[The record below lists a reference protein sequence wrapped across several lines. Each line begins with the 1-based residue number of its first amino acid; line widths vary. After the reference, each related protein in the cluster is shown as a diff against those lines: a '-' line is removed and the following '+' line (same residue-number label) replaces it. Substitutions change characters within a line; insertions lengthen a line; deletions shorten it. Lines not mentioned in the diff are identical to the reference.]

1 MTHDE
6 LEESVPLYAAGA
18 LDRIERQ
25 ALEAHLLSGCASC
38 HNALKDYQ
46 SVAAL
51 LPLSLS
57 PTKPP
62 RSLKAT
68 IMAGRN
74 PAPIPAEAVPN
85 EPARPSL
92 EPGEWMNHLFP
103 PVAPARSLSLPWA
116 LGLATLLIV
125 SLGVYF
131 AWNVSTQRSIDTS
144 NIKQLEASLQ
154 EKSAKLAD
162 VRREVGDQAK
172 ALAELRNEIQQRT
185 KEAAEAK
192 EQLAQREAELEET
205 RVQLIEA
212 ELEETRVR
220 LSQRGSARTV
230 GTPQDEL
237 ATLLRIP
244 NVKAVSLA
252 GSDMA
257 KRAAGFLLYDSRTQN
272 VWLYSLN
279 LPESPAG
286 TTYQLWAIHDKPMSI
301 GTFQMDT
308 GETAHLLVKKV
319 PSFTKAK
326 TFAVSLEPSGGRP
339 QPTGPMYLLS
349 RS

>member
-1 MTHDE
+1 MTHEE

-38 HNALKDYQ
+38 HSALKDYQ

-51 LPLSLS
+51 LPLGLS

-74 PAPIPAEAVPN
+74 PAPIPAEAASS

-103 PVAPARSLSLPWA
+103 PVVPARSSSLPWA
-116 LGLATLLIV
+116 LGLAMLLIV
-125 SLGVYF
+125 AVGGYF
-131 AWNVSTQRSIDTS
+131 AWNLSRQHFIDTS

-154 EKSAKLAD
+154 EKSTKLAD
-162 VRREVGDQAK
+162 VHREVGDQAK
-172 ALAELRNEIQQRT
+172 ALAELRNELQQRRN
-185 KEAAEAK
+185 EVAEAK

-205 RVQLIEA
+205 RVQL
-212 ELEETRVR
+212 
-220 LSQRGSARTV
+220 SQRGNVRTV
-230 GTPQDEL
+230 ETPQDEL

-244 NVKAVSLA
+244 NVKAISLT
-252 GSDMA
+252 GSEMA
-257 KRAAGFLLYDSRTQN
+257 KRATGFLLYDSRTQKL
-272 VWLYSLN
+272 WLYSVN

-286 TTYQLWAIHDKPMSI
+286 TTYQLWAVHDKPISI
-301 GTFQMDT
+301 GTFQMNT

-319 PSFTKAK
+319 LSFTDAK

>member
-1 MTHDE
+1 MTHEE

-38 HNALKDYQ
+38 HSALKDYQ

-74 PAPIPAEAVPN
+74 LATIPAEAAPN

-92 EPGEWMNHLFP
+92 EPGEWMDHLFP
-103 PVAPARSLSLPWA
+103 PVAPARSSSLPWA

-125 SLGVYF
+125 AVGGYF

-144 NIKQLEASLQ
+144 NIKRLEASLQ

-162 VRREVGDQAK
+162 VQREVGDQAK
-172 ALAELRNEIQQRT
+172 ALAELRNAMQQRT
-185 KEAAEAK
+185 NEAAEAK

-205 RVQLIEA
+205 RVQLSQQGG
-212 ELEETRVR
+212 VR
-220 LSQRGSARTV
+220 TT

-244 NVKAVSLA
+244 NVKAVSLT

-257 KRAAGFLLYDSRTQN
+257 KRAAGFLLYDSQTQK
-272 VWLYSLN
+272 VWLYSVN
-279 LPESPAG
+279 LPECPAG
-286 TTYQLWAIHDKPMSI
+286 MTYQLWAIHDKPMSI
-301 GTFQMDT
+301 GTFHMDH
-308 GETAHLLVKKV
+308 GDTAHLLVKKM
-319 PSFTKAK
+319 PSFTDAK

>member
-1 MTHDE
+1 MTHEE

-18 LDRIERQ
+18 LDRTERQ
-25 ALEAHLLSGCASC
+25 VLEAHLLSGCASC
-38 HNALKDYQ
+38 HSALKDYQ

-51 LPLSLS
+51 LPLGLS
-57 PTKPP
+57 PTRPP

-74 PAPIPAEAVPN
+74 PAPVPAEEAPK

-103 PVAPARSLSLPWA
+103 PVAPARSFSLPWA
-116 LGLATLLIV
+116 VGLATVLV
-125 SLGVYF
+125 VGVGGYL
-131 AWNVSTQRSIDTS
+131 AWNVVAQRSVDTS
-144 NIKQLEASLQ
+144 HIQQLEASLQ
-154 EKSAKLAD
+154 EKSTMLASLH
-162 VRREVGDQAK
+162 REVDDQAK
-172 ALAELRNEIQQRT
+172 ALAELRNDMQQRIN
-185 KEAAEAK
+185 EAAEAK
-192 EQLAQREAELEET
+192 EQLVQREAELEET
-205 RVQLIEA
+205 RVQL
-212 ELEETRVR
+212 
-220 LSQRGSARTV
+220 SQRGGTRTV

-237 ATLLRIP
+237 ATLLQIP
-244 NVKAVSLA
+244 KVKAVSLT

-257 KRAAGFLLYDSRTQN
+257 KRAAGFLLYDSRTQKA
-272 VWLYSLN
+272 WLYSVN
-279 LPESPAG
+279 LPACPAG

-301 GTFQMDT
+301 GTFHMDS

-319 PSFTKAK
+319 PSFTDAK

-339 QPTGPMYLLS
+339 QPTGPIYLLS

>member
-1 MTHDE
+1 MTHEE

-25 ALEAHLLSGCASC
+25 ALEAHLLSGCTSC
-38 HNALKDYQ
+38 HSALKDYQ

-57 PTKPP
+57 PVRPP

-74 PAPIPAEAVPN
+74 LAPLPAQPAPN

-103 PVAPARSLSLPWA
+103 PVAPARSSSLPWV
-116 LGLATLLIV
+116 LGLAALLIV
-125 SLGVYF
+125 AIGGYF
-131 AWNVSTQRSIDTS
+131 AWNISTERSIDTS
-144 NIKQLEASLQ
+144 HMKLLETSIQ
-154 EKSAKLAD
+154 EKSTMLAD
-162 VRREVGDQAK
+162 VQRVVASQAK
-172 ALAELRNEIQQRT
+172 TIDELHTDLQQRT
-185 KEAAEAK
+185 NEAAEAK
-192 EQLAQREAELEET
+192 EQLARRETELEEI
-205 RVQLIEA
+205 RVQL
-212 ELEETRVR
+212 
-220 LSQRGSARTV
+220 SQQGGARTV

-237 ATLLRIP
+237 ASLLRIP
-244 NVKAVSLA
+244 NVKAVSLT
-252 GSDMA
+252 GSEMA
-257 KRAAGFLLYDSRTQN
+257 KRAVGVLLYDSRTQKL
-272 VWLYSLN
+272 WLYTVN
-279 LPESPAG
+279 LPESPPG
-286 TTYQLWAIHDKPMSI
+286 TTYQLWAINDKPISI

-319 PSFTKAK
+319 LSFTDGK
-326 TFAVSLEPSGGRP
+326 TFAVSLEPSGGSL

>member
-1 MTHDE
+1 MTHEE

-18 LDRIERQ
+18 LDRTERQ

-38 HNALKDYQ
+38 HSALKGYQ

-51 LPLSLS
+51 LPLGLT
-57 PTKPP
+57 PTRPP

-68 IMAGRN
+68 IMAGRS
-74 PAPIPAEAVPN
+74 PAPIPSEAASN

-125 SLGVYF
+125 AVGGYL
-131 AWNVSTQRSIDTS
+131 AWNVATERSLDTS
-144 NIKQLEASLQ
+144 KIQKLEASLQ
-154 EKSAKLAD
+154 EKSTQLAA
-162 VRREVGDQAK
+162 VHREVGDQAN
-172 ALAELRNEIQQRT
+172 ALAELRNEMQQRT
-185 KEAAEAK
+185 NEAAEAK
-192 EQLAQREAELEET
+192 EQLAQRETELEET
-205 RVQLIEA
+205 RAQ
-212 ELEETRVR
+212 
-220 LSQRGSARTV
+220 LSQRGGARTA

-244 NVKAVSLA
+244 NVKVLSLT

-257 KRAAGFLLYDSRTQN
+257 KRAAGFLLYDSRTQK
-272 VWLYSLN
+272 VWLYSVN

-301 GTFQMDT
+301 GIFQMDR
-308 GETAHLLVKKV
+308 GDTAHLLVTKV
-319 PSFTKAK
+319 PSFKDAK

>member
-1 MTHDE
+1 
-6 LEESVPLYAAGA
+6 
-18 LDRIERQ
+18 
-25 ALEAHLLSGCASC
+25 
-38 HNALKDYQ
+38 
-46 SVAAL
+46 
-51 LPLSLS
+51 
-57 PTKPP
+57 
-62 RSLKAT
+62 
-68 IMAGRN
+68 MAGRN
-74 PAPIPAEAVPN
+74 LAPIPAEAAPN

-125 SLGVYF
+125 SVGGYF

-144 NIKQLEASLQ
+144 NIKRLEASLQ
-154 EKSAKLAD
+154 EKSTKLAD
-162 VRREVGDQAK
+162 LDREVGDQAK
-172 ALAELRNEIQQRT
+172 SLVELRKEIQQRT
-185 KEAAEAK
+185 NEATEAK

-205 RVQLIEA
+205 RFQ
-212 ELEETRVR
+212 
-220 LSQRGSARTV
+220 LSQRGVARTA

-237 ATLLRIP
+237 AALLRIP
-244 NVKAVSLA
+244 NVKAVSLT

-257 KRAAGFLLYDSRTQN
+257 KRAAGFLLYDSQTQK
-272 VWLYSLN
+272 VWLYSVN
-279 LPESPAG
+279 LPECPAAM
-286 TTYQLWAIHDKPMSI
+286 TYQLWAIHDKPMSI
-301 GTFQMDT
+301 GTFHMDR

-319 PSFTKAK
+319 PSFMEAK

>member
-1 MTHDE
+1 MTHEE

-38 HNALKDYQ
+38 HSALKDYQ

-51 LPLSLS
+51 LALSLS
-57 PTKPP
+57 PTRPP

-68 IMAGRN
+68 IMAQRN
-74 PAPIPAEAVPN
+74 PAPIPAEAAPSESV
-85 EPARPSL
+85 RPSL
-92 EPGEWMNHLFP
+92 EPGEWMEHLFP
-103 PVAPARSLSLPWA
+103 PVAPARSFSLPWA

-125 SLGVYF
+125 AVVGYL
-131 AWNVSTQRSIDTS
+131 AWNVENQRSADTS
-144 NIKQLEASLQ
+144 NRKQLEASLQ
-154 EKSAKLAD
+154 DESAKLAA
-162 VRREVGDQAK
+162 VQREAGDQAK
-172 ALAELRNEIQQRT
+172 TLAELRNELQQRT
-185 KEAAEAK
+185 SEAAEAK
-192 EQLAQREAELEET
+192 EQLALREAELEET
-205 RVQLIEA
+205 RVQLN
-212 ELEETRVR
+212 
-220 LSQRGSARTV
+220 QQGGARTV

-237 ATLLRIP
+237 ATLLRNP
-244 NVKAVSLA
+244 NVKAVSLI

-272 VWLYSLN
+272 AWLYSVN

-286 TTYQLWAIHDKPMSI
+286 TTYQLWAIHDKPVSI
-301 GTFQMDT
+301 GIFHMDT

-319 PSFTKAK
+319 PSFTDAK

-339 QPTGPMYLLS
+339 QPTGPVYLLS

>member
-1 MTHDE
+1 MTHEE

-51 LPLSLS
+51 LPLGLS

-74 PAPIPAEAVPN
+74 PSPIPAEAAPN
-85 EPARPSL
+85 ESARSSL

-116 LGLATLLIV
+116 LGLGTLLIV
-125 SLGVYF
+125 AVSGYL

-144 NIKQLEASLQ
+144 NIRLLEASLQ
-154 EKSAKLAD
+154 EKSRKLAD
-162 VRREVGDQAK
+162 VQREVSDQTS
-172 ALAELRNEIQQRT
+172 ALAELRNEIQQRAN
-185 KEAAEAK
+185 EAAGAK

-205 RVQLIEA
+205 RAQ
-212 ELEETRVR
+212 
-220 LSQRGSARTV
+220 LSQRGSARPV
-230 GTPQDEL
+230 ESPRDEL

-244 NVKAVSLA
+244 NVKAVSLT
-252 GSDMA
+252 GSELA
-257 KRAAGFLLYDSRTQN
+257 KRAAGFLLYDSRTQK
-272 VWLYSLN
+272 VWLYSVN
-279 LPESPAG
+279 LPECPAG
-286 TTYQLWAIHDKPMSI
+286 TTYQLWAIYDKPMSI
-301 GTFQMDT
+301 GTFQLDT

-319 PSFTKAK
+319 PSFMDAK

-339 QPTGPMYLLS
+339 QPTGQMYLLS

>member
-1 MTHDE
+1 MTHEE

-38 HNALKDYQ
+38 HAALKDYQ

-51 LPLSLS
+51 LPFSLS
-57 PTKPP
+57 PTRPP

-68 IMAGRN
+68 IMAERN
-74 PAPIPAEAVPN
+74 PAPIPAEAAPN

-125 SLGVYF
+125 AVGGYL
-131 AWNVSTQRSIDTS
+131 AWNVATQRSIDTS

-154 EKSAKLAD
+154 DKSAKLAG
-162 VRREVGDQAK
+162 VQREVGDQAK

-185 KEAAEAK
+185 NEAAQAK

-205 RVQLIEA
+205 RVQL
-212 ELEETRVR
+212 
-220 LSQRGSARTV
+220 SQRGGARTV

-257 KRAAGFLLYDSRTQN
+257 KRAVGFLLYDSRTQN
-272 VWLYSLN
+272 AWLYSVN
-279 LPESPAG
+279 LPESPTG

-301 GTFQMDT
+301 GTFHMDR
-308 GETAHLLVKKV
+308 GETAHLLMKKV
-319 PSFTKAK
+319 PSFTDAK

>member
-1 MTHDE
+1 MTHEE

-18 LDRIERQ
+18 LDRTERQ

-38 HNALKDYQ
+38 HSALKDYQ

-51 LPLSLS
+51 LPLGLS

-74 PAPIPAEAVPN
+74 PAPIPAEAAPN

-103 PVAPARSLSLPWA
+103 PVAPARSSSLPWA
-116 LGLATLLIV
+116 LGLAALLIV
-125 SLGVYF
+125 AVGGYF
-131 AWNVSTQRSIDTS
+131 AWNVSTQRSIDTL
-144 NIKQLEASLQ
+144 NIKKLEALIQ
-154 EKSAKLAD
+154 EKSTNLAGLQ
-162 VRREVGDQAK
+162 REVGDQAK
-172 ALAELRNEIQQRT
+172 VLAELRNEMQQRT
-185 KEAAEAK
+185 NEATEAK
-192 EQLAQREAELEET
+192 EQLAQREAELEEI
-205 RVQLIEA
+205 RIQ
-212 ELEETRVR
+212 
-220 LSQRGSARTV
+220 LSQRESARTV
-230 GTPQDEL
+230 RTPQDEL
-237 ATLLRIP
+237 ASLLRIP
-244 NVKAVSLA
+244 NVRVVSLT

-257 KRAAGFLLYDSRTQN
+257 KRAVGFLLYDSRTQK
-272 VWLYSLN
+272 VWLYSVN
-279 LPESPAG
+279 LPECPAAM
-286 TTYQLWAIHDKPMSI
+286 TYQLWAIHDKPMSI
-301 GTFQMDT
+301 GTFHMDR
-308 GETAHLLVKKV
+308 GETAHLLVKKM
-319 PSFTKAK
+319 PSFMDAK

>member
-1 MTHDE
+1 MTHEE

-38 HNALKDYQ
+38 HSALKDYQ

-51 LPLSLS
+51 LPLGLS

-74 PAPIPAEAVPN
+74 LAPIPAEPAPN

-116 LGLATLLIV
+116 LGLAALLIMAV
-125 SLGVYF
+125 GGYF
-131 AWNVSTQRSIDTS
+131 AWNVSTQRSIDTL
-144 NIKQLEASLQ
+144 NIKQLEASLK
-154 EKSAKLAD
+154 EKSTKLAD
-162 VRREVGDQAK
+162 VHREVGDQAK

-185 KEAAEAK
+185 NEAAEAK

-205 RVQLIEA
+205 RVQL
-212 ELEETRVR
+212 
-220 LSQRGSARTV
+220 SQRGVARTA

-237 ATLLRIP
+237 AALLRIP
-244 NVKAVSLA
+244 NVKAVSLT

-257 KRAAGFLLYDSRTQN
+257 KRAAGFLLYDSQTQK
-272 VWLYSLN
+272 VWLYSVN
-279 LPESPAG
+279 LPECPAAM
-286 TTYQLWAIHDKPMSI
+286 TYQLWAIHDKPMSI
-301 GTFQMDT
+301 GTFHMDR

-319 PSFTKAK
+319 PNFTDAK

-339 QPTGPMYLLS
+339 QPTGPIYLLS